1 VRYHS
6 ESDVIRA
13 ASEEGKPLITNK
25 SSVIATG
32 NRLTLAC
39 FCQAWFVK
47 QNLVGGFT
55 TEDEVKDA
63 CEKDKPDF
71 LFIVDDL
78 EAGYALNAIRAVK
91 KTSPKTKCLLFTS
104 RETLAVVRDAVN
116 AHTDGV
122 IFVSSIGLGLD
133 GDFVPALKAV
143 AAGGVYYPPAVR
155 ERAGYELQPLPDD
168 LSERELEMLKALCAG
183 QSNKEIAESL
193 SLSTETVKTYVS
205 STIAKMGVNTRL
217 EAAIKAIR
225 CGL

>member
-1 VRYHS
+1 M
-6 ESDVIRA
+6 
-13 ASEEGKPLITNK
+13 
-25 SSVIATG
+25 
-32 NRLTLAC
+32 
-39 FCQAWFVK
+39 K

-55 TEDEVKDA
+55 TEDEVKNA

-225 CGL
+225 SGL